1 MAASTHISAGVVS
14 QLEGLVRVM
23 RAGGKSA
30 GSLKV
35 GDALGSGDEIV
46 AAAGARIEVTDA
58 NGQFLQ
64 ARVGAAIGETHFG
77 VVPQVDVAPSARV
90 KAETGLDLVVARLD
104 EGAEDDA
111 PAAGLNSGVAGAL
124 AEGLRVE
131 RVQEAVG
138 TQEFAYDPASIGVT
152 REPVLNA
159 GMSGEA
165 STVGKG
171 SESTGGSSDTN
182 SAPVIVI
189 GGGDSHSTNEDT
201 PVSGQVVASDADG
214 NPLSYTAGTAPAHGS
229 VTVNPDGTWTYT
241 PGSNFNGTDVFT
253 VTISDGQGGISTA
266 TVNVGVTAVND
277 VPVASADSA
286 SVLEGGSV
294 VINLVSNDGDVEG
307 ALDPASIVITNAPT
321 HGTVSVNANG
331 TVSYQHDGSET
342 AADSFSY
349 TVKDAQGLVSAPVNV
364 SVSVTGVNDLP
375 VVDTGSAN
383 FDVATGAYSHSTTED
398 TPVSGQVVA
407 SDADGNPL
415 SYTAGTAPAHG
426 SVTVNPDGTWT
437 YTPGSNFNGSDS
449 FTVAISDGQG
459 GISTA
464 TVNVGVTA
472 VNDAP
477 VASADSASVLE
488 GGSVVINLV
497 SNDGDVEGALDP
509 ASIVITSAPTH
520 GTVSVNA
527 NGTVSYQHDGSET
540 AADSFSYTVKD
551 AQGLVSAPVNVS
563 IAVTGSNDLPVV
575 DTGSA
580 NFDPVTG
587 SYQHSTT
594 EDTPV
599 SGQVVAS
606 DADGN
611 PLSYTAG
618 TAPAHGSVTINP
630 DGTWTYT
637 PGSNFNG
644 TDVFTVTISD
654 GQGGISTATV
664 NVGVTAVNDAP
675 VASADS
681 ASVLEGGSVV
691 INLVSN
697 DGDVE
702 GALDPASIVIT
713 SAPTHGTVSVNAN
726 GTVSYQHNGSETAA
740 DSFSYTVKDAQGL
753 VSAPVNVS
761 VSVTGVNDLPVVDTG
776 SANFDVATG
785 AYSHSTNEDTP
796 VSGQVVASDADGN
809 PLSYTAGT
817 SPAHGSVTVN
827 PDGTWTYTPG
837 SNFNGTDVFTVTI
850 SDGQGGIS
858 TATVNVGVTAVN
870 DAPVANNDSLST
882 TEDTAVTYTAA
893 QLLGND
899 TDIDSA
905 TLSIASVASGSGG
918 SAVLNAD
925 GSVTFTPN
933 AHFNGTADF
942 SYIVTDGTS
951 NSTPATATV
960 QVAAINDAPVA
971 SADSASVLEG
981 GSVVINLVSNDGDV
995 EGALDPASIVIT
1007 SAPTHGTV
1015 SVNANGTVSYQ
1026 HDGSETAADSFS
1038 YTVKDAQGLVSA
1050 PVNVS
1055 IAVTGSN
1062 DLPVVDTGSANFD
1075 PVTGSYQHSTT
1086 EDTPVSGQV
1095 VASDADGNPL
1105 SYTAGT
1111 APAHGSVTI
1120 NPDGTWTYTPGSNF
1134 NGTDV
1139 FTVTIS
1145 DGQGGISTA
1154 TVNVGVTAVNDV
1166 PVASADSASVLEG
1179 GSVVINLVSNDGDV
1193 EGALDP
1199 ASIVITSAPTHGTV
1213 SVNANGTVSYQH
1225 NGSETAA
1232 DSFSYTVKDAQ
1243 GLVSAPVN
1251 VSVSVTGVNDLPVV
1265 DTGSANFDVATG
1277 AYSHS
1282 TNEDTPVSGQVVASD
1297 ADGNPLSYTA
1307 GTSPAHGSVTVNP
1320 DGTWTYTPGSNFNGT
1335 DVFTVTISD
1344 GQGGISTATV
1354 NVGVTAVNDAP
1365 VASADSA
1372 SVLEGGSVAINLV
1385 GNDGDVEGALD
1396 PASIV
1401 ITSAPTHGT
1410 VSVNANGT
1418 VSYQHNGS
1426 ETAADS
1432 FSYTVKDA
1440 QGLVSAPVNVSVS
1453 VTGVNDLPVVDTG
1466 SANFDVATGAYSHS
1480 TNEDTPVSGQVVAS
1494 DADGNPLSY
1503 TAGTS
1508 PAHGSVTVNPDG
1520 TWTYTP
1526 GSNFNGTDVFT
1537 VTISDGQG
1545 GISTAT
1551 VNVGVTAVND
1561 APVASADSAS
1571 VLEGG
1576 SVVINLVGNDGDV
1589 EGSVDPASIVITS
1602 APTHGT
1608 VSVNA
1613 NGTVSYQH
1621 DGSETAADSFS
1632 YTVKDAQ
1639 GLVSAPVSVSVS
1651 VTGANDLPVVDT
1663 GSANFDVATG
1673 AYSHS
1678 TTEDTP
1684 VSGQVVASDAD
1695 GNPLSYTAGTAPAH
1709 GSVTVNPDGT
1719 WTYTPGS
1726 NFNGSDS
1733 FTVAISDGQGGIST
1747 ATVNVGVTAVND
1759 APVASADSASVLEG
1773 GSVVINLVGNDGDVE
1788 GSVDP
1793 ASIVITSAPTHGTV
1807 SVNANGTVSYQHD
1820 GSETAADSF
1829 SYTVKDAQ
1837 GLVSA
1842 PVNVSVSVTGVND
1855 LPVVDTGSANF
1866 DVATGAYSH
1875 STNEDTPVSGQ
1886 VVASDADGNPLSYTA
1901 GTAPAHGSVT
1911 VNPDGTW
1918 TYTPGSNFN
1927 GSDSFTVTISDGQ
1940 GGISI
1945 ATVNV
1950 GVTAVNDAPV
1960 ANNDSLSTTEDTAVT
1975 YTAAQLLGNDTDI
1988 DSATLSIASV
1998 ASGSGGSAVL
2008 NADGSVTFTPNAHF
2022 NGTADF
2028 SYIVTDGTSNSTP
2041 ATATVQVAAINDAPV
2056 ASADSASVLEG
2067 GSVVINLVSND
2078 GDVEGALDPASIVIT
2093 SAPTHGTVSVNANG
2107 TVSYQHDGSETAADS
2122 FSYTVKDAQGLV
2134 SAPVNV
2140 SIAVTGSNDLP
2151 VVDTGSAN
2159 FDPVTGSY
2167 QHSTTE
2173 DTPVSG
2179 QVVASDADGNPLS
2192 YTAGTAPAHGSV
2204 TINPDGTWTY
2214 TPGSNF
2220 NGTDVFTV
2228 TISDGQGGISTATVN
2243 VGVTAVNDAP
2253 VASADSASV
2262 LEGGSVV
2269 INLVSNDG
2277 DVEGALDPASIV
2289 ITSAPTHG
2297 TVSVNA
2303 NGTVSYQHNGSETAA
2318 DSFSYTVKDA
2328 QGLVSAPVSVS
2339 VSVTGANDLPVVD
2352 TGSANFDVA
2361 TGAYSHST
2369 TEDTPVSGQVV
2380 ASDADGN
2387 PLSYTAGTAPAHGSV
2402 TVNPDGTWTYTPG
2415 SNFNGTDVFT
2425 VTISDGQGGISTAT
2439 VNVGVTAVNDAPVAS
2454 ADSASVLEG
2463 GSVVI
2468 NLVGNDGDVE
2478 GSVDPASIVITSA
2491 PTHGTV
2497 SVNANGTVSY
2507 QHNGSE
2513 TAADSFSYTV
2523 KDAQGLVSAPVNVS
2537 VSVTG
2542 VNDLPVVD
2550 TGSANFDVATGA
2562 YSHSTNED
2570 TPVSGQVVASDA
2582 DGNPLSYTAGTAPAH
2597 GSVTV
2602 NPDGTWTYTPG
2613 SNFNGSDSFT
2623 VTISDGQGGISIAT
2637 VNVGVTA
2644 VNDAPV
2650 ANNDSLSTTEDT
2662 AVTYTAAQLLGND
2675 TDIDSATLSI
2685 ASVASGSGGSAVLNA
2700 DGSVTFTPNA
2710 HFNGTADFS
2719 YIVTDG
2725 TSNSTPA
2732 TATVQ
2737 VAAINDAPV
2746 ASADSA
2752 SVLEGGSVVIN
2763 LVSNDGD
2770 VEGALDP
2777 ASIVITSA
2785 PTHGTVSVNANG
2797 TVSYQHDGSETAA
2810 DSFSYTVKD
2819 AQGLVSAPVNVSIA
2833 VTGSNDLPVVDTGSA
2848 NFDPVTGSYQ
2858 HSTTEDTP
2866 VSGQVV
2872 ASDADGN
2879 PLSYTAGTA
2888 PAHGS
2893 VTINP
2898 DGTWTYTPGSNFNGT
2913 DVFTVTISDGQG
2925 GISTATV
2932 NVGVTAVNDAPVAS
2946 ADSASVLEGGSVV
2959 INLVS
2964 NDGDVEGALDPAS
2977 IVITNAPTHGT
2988 VSVNA
2993 NGTVSYQHDGSET
3006 AADSFSYTV
3015 KDAQGLVSAPVS
3027 VSVSVTGVNDLP
3039 VVDTGSANFDV
3050 ATGAYS
3056 HSTNEDTPVSGQVVA
3071 SDADGNPLSYTA
3083 GTSPAHGSVTVNP
3096 DGTWTYTPGSN
3107 FNGTDVFTVTISD
3120 GQGGI
3125 STATVNVG
3133 VTAVNDAPVANNDS
3147 LSTTEDTAVTYTAA
3161 QLLGNDTDIDSATL
3175 SIASVASGS
3184 GGSAVLNADGSVTFT
3199 PNAHFNGTADFSYIV
3214 TDGTSNSTPATAT
3227 VQVAA
3232 INDAP
3237 VASADSASVL
3247 EGGSV
3252 VINLV
3257 SNDGDVEGAL
3267 DPASIVITNAPTHGT
3282 VSVNA
3287 NGTVSYQHDGSETAA
3302 DSFSYTVKDAQG
3314 LVSAPVSVSVSVTGV
3329 NDLPVVDTGSANFD
3343 VATGAY
3349 SHSTTEDTPV
3359 SGQVVASDAD
3369 GNPLS
3374 YTAGTAP
3381 AHGSV
3386 TVNPDGT
3393 WTYTPGSN
3401 FNGTDVFTVT
3411 ISDGQG
3417 GISTATVNV
3426 GVTAVND
3433 APVASADSAS
3443 VLEGGSV
3450 VINLVGNDG
3459 DVEGSVDPAS
3469 IVITSAPTHGTV
3481 SVNANGTVSYQHD
3494 GSETAADSFSY
3505 TVKDAQGLV
3514 SAPVSVSV
3522 SVTGANDLP
3531 VVDTGSANFDVA
3543 TGAYSHS
3550 TTEDT
3555 PVSGQVVASDADGNP
3570 LSYTAG
3576 TAPAHGSVTVNPDG
3590 TWTYTPGSNFNGS
3603 DSFTVAISDGQGGIS
3618 TATVNVGVTA
3628 VNDAPVA
3635 SADSASVLEGGSV
3648 VINLVSNDG
3657 DVEGAL
3663 DPASI
3668 VITSAPTH
3676 GTVSV
3681 NANGTVSYQHNG
3693 SETAADSFS
3702 YTVKDAQGLVSAPVN
3717 VSVSVTGVNDLP
3729 VVDTG
3734 SANFDVATG
3743 AYSHSTNE
3751 DTPVSGQVVASDAD
3765 GNPLSYT
3772 AGTSPAHGSVTVNP
3786 DGTWTYT
3793 PGSNFNGTDVF
3804 TVTISDGQGGISTA
3818 TVNVG
3823 VTAVN
3828 DAPVANNDSLST
3840 TEDTAVTYT
3849 AAQLLGNDTDI
3860 DSATLSIASV
3870 ASGSGGSAVLNAD
3883 GSVTF
3888 TPNAHFN
3895 GTADFSYIVTDGT
3908 SNSTPA
3914 TATVQVAAI
3923 NDAPVASAD
3932 SASVL
3937 EGGSVVI
3944 NLVSNDGDV
3953 EGALDPASIVIT
3965 NAPTHGT
3972 VSVNANGTVSYQ
3984 HDGSET
3990 AADSFSYTVKD
4001 AQGLVSAPV
4010 SVSVSVTGVN
4020 DLPVVDTGSAN
4031 FDVATGAYSHS
4042 TTEDTP
4048 VSGQV
4053 VASDA
4058 DGNPLSYTAG
4068 TAPAHGSVTV
4078 NPDGT
4083 WTYTPGSNFNG
4094 TDVFTV
4100 TISDGQ
4106 GGISTA
4112 TVNVGVT
4119 AVNDAPVAS
4128 ADSASVLE
4136 GGSVVINLVSND
4148 GDVEGALDP
4157 ASIVITSAPT
4167 HGTVSVN
4174 ANGTVSYQH
4183 NGSETAADSFSYT
4196 VKDAQGLVSAPVN
4209 VSVSVTGV
4217 NDLPVVDTGSANFD
4231 VATGAYSH
4239 STNEDTPV
4247 SGQVVASDADGNP
4260 LSYTAGTSPAHGSV
4274 TVNPDGTW
4282 TYTPGS
4288 NFNGTD
4294 VFTVT
4299 ISDGQG
4305 GISTATV
4312 NVGVTAVNDAPVAN
4326 NDSLST
4332 TEDTAV
4338 TYTAAQLV
4346 GNDTDI
4352 DSTNLTIA
4360 SVTAGSGGSVVLN
4373 ADGTVTFTPNAN
4385 FNGTADFTYTV
4396 TDGVLTSEP
4405 ATVTVAVSPVNDAPV
4420 ASADSATTAE
4430 DTPVIID
4437 VLANDTDVDGP
4448 ALSIKSATVDP
4459 AQGSVSIVDGKL
4471 VFTPASNFAG
4481 SATITYVSTDGS
4493 ADSVPTAV
4501 TVTVT
4506 PVNDTPTAN
4515 NDSLTAV
4522 EDTAV
4527 TYAAAQLLGND
4538 TDIDSTN
4545 LKIASVTAG
4554 NGGSV
4559 VLNANGTVTFTPNAN
4574 FTGTADFTYT
4584 VTDGELSSA
4593 PATVTV
4599 AVSPVNDAPVAAN
4612 QAKTTAEDTPVTGK
4626 VVASDVDGDTL
4637 SYAVQSGAAHGT
4649 LALNTTTGDY
4659 TYTPAANYNGT
4670 DSFTVRVSDGK
4681 GGFVDSIV
4689 NVTITPVNDAPV
4701 VTSDNATIPE
4711 DTVATGNVLS
4721 NDSDVEGSALTVTQ
4735 FSINGTT
4742 YAAGSVADITG
4753 VGTVTIQTNGDY
4765 TFTPVANWSGS
4776 APSVVYTAT
4785 DGSDASTGLLALK
4798 VTPVADVPT
4807 LNAINNIYM
4816 LLEGNTT
4823 ISTGSSDTPVTRY
4836 DSGAGVSQGNLELE
4850 LGVAS
4855 GYLDNR
4861 FDPTGQFVN
4870 DPGFVNIIDGKVSES
4885 HFSLHAG
4892 TTVTWDYSFTNGEDL
4907 SSEVSGGFNDVVV
4920 LLVTDPLGNK
4930 QSILV
4935 DASEAKFPQKTSN
4948 SSFSYTSTMD
4958 GSYTFQWLVLNSGDD
4973 YKDSSLSLNNL
4984 HFTLA
4989 GDTTRYTVPVELPIM
5004 AALRDTDGSET
5015 LSVTIG
5021 GVPTGIKFDAG
5032 VNNGNGTWTFTA
5044 AQLADLHLLAPE
5056 NYQGTLNLTVTAT
5069 ATETATGD
5077 TASASQSFTVTIA
5090 ETTNT
5095 FTTSGETSQ
5104 TINGTNGNDLLR
5116 GYAGNDVINAGAGN
5130 DIAYGGAGADTLN
5143 GDTGNDVLYG
5153 GVGNDRLNGGL
5164 GQDKLVGGTGNDT
5177 LTGGDGNDVF
5187 RWEFSDAGTAGSPYN
5202 DIITD
5207 FNTAALSAGGD
5218 VLDLRDLLQGELNA
5232 GTNVGNLDS
5241 FLRFETVGSN
5251 TLLHIS
5257 STGAYGS
5264 GGYAAAKDDQTITLQ
5279 GVDLSN
5285 NNSLSSEQII
5295 QNLLTAGKLIT
5306 D

>member
-1 MAASTHISAGVVS
+1 
-14 QLEGLVRVM
+14 
-23 RAGGKSA
+23 
-30 GSLKV
+30 
-35 GDALGSGDEIV
+35 
-46 AAAGARIEVTDA
+46 
-58 NGQFLQ
+58 
-64 ARVGAAIGETHFG
+64 
-77 VVPQVDVAPSARV
+77 
-90 KAETGLDLVVARLD
+90 
-104 EGAEDDA
+104 
-111 PAAGLNSGVAGAL
+111 
-124 AEGLRVE
+124 
-131 RVQEAVG
+131 
-138 TQEFAYDPASIGVT
+138 
-152 REPVLNA
+152 
-159 GMSGEA
+159 
-165 STVGKG
+165 
-171 SESTGGSSDTN
+171 
-182 SAPVIVI
+182 
-189 GGGDSHSTNEDT
+189 
-201 PVSGQVVASDADG
+201 
-214 NPLSYTAGTAPAHGS
+214 
-229 VTVNPDGTWTYT
+229 
-241 PGSNFNGTDVFT
+241 
-253 VTISDGQGGISTA
+253 
-266 TVNVGVTAVND
+266 
-277 VPVASADSA
+277 
-286 SVLEGGSV
+286 
-294 VINLVSNDGDVEG
+294 
-307 ALDPASIVITNAPT
+307 
-321 HGTVSVNANG
+321 
-331 TVSYQHDGSET
+331 
-342 AADSFSY
+342 
-349 TVKDAQGLVSAPVNV
+349 
-364 SVSVTGVNDLP
+364 
-375 VVDTGSAN
+375 
-383 FDVATGAYSHSTTED
+383 
-398 TPVSGQVVA
+398 
-407 SDADGNPL
+407 
-415 SYTAGTAPAHG
+415 
-426 SVTVNPDGTWT
+426 
-437 YTPGSNFNGSDS
+437 
-449 FTVAISDGQG
+449 
-459 GISTA
+459 
-464 TVNVGVTA
+464 
-472 VNDAP
+472 
-477 VASADSASVLE
+477 
-488 GGSVVINLV
+488 
-497 SNDGDVEGALDP
+497 
-509 ASIVITSAPTH
+509 
-520 GTVSVNA
+520 
-527 NGTVSYQHDGSET
+527 
-540 AADSFSYTVKD
+540 
-551 AQGLVSAPVNVS
+551 
-563 IAVTGSNDLPVV
+563 
-575 DTGSA
+575 
-580 NFDPVTG
+580 
-587 SYQHSTT
+587 
-594 EDTPV
+594 
-599 SGQVVAS
+599 
-606 DADGN
+606 
-611 PLSYTAG
+611 
-618 TAPAHGSVTINP
+618 
-630 DGTWTYT
+630 
-637 PGSNFNG
+637 
-644 TDVFTVTISD
+644 
-654 GQGGISTATV
+654 
-664 NVGVTAVNDAP
+664 
-675 VASADS
+675 
-681 ASVLEGGSVV
+681 
-691 INLVSN
+691 
-697 DGDVE
+697 
-702 GALDPASIVIT
+702 
-713 SAPTHGTVSVNAN
+713 
-726 GTVSYQHNGSETAA
+726 
-740 DSFSYTVKDAQGL
+740 
-753 VSAPVNVS
+753 
-761 VSVTGVNDLPVVDTG
+761 
-776 SANFDVATG
+776 
-785 AYSHSTNEDTP
+785 
-796 VSGQVVASDADGN
+796 
-809 PLSYTAGT
+809 
-817 SPAHGSVTVN
+817 
-827 PDGTWTYTPG
+827 
-837 SNFNGTDVFTVTI
+837 
-850 SDGQGGIS
+850 
-858 TATVNVGVTAVN
+858 
-870 DAPVANNDSLST
+870 
-882 TEDTAVTYTAA
+882 
-893 QLLGND
+893 
-899 TDIDSA
+899 
-905 TLSIASVASGSGG
+905 
-918 SAVLNAD
+918 
-925 GSVTFTPN
+925 
-933 AHFNGTADF
+933 
-942 SYIVTDGTS
+942 
-951 NSTPATATV
+951 
-960 QVAAINDAPVA
+960 
-971 SADSASVLEG
+971 
-981 GSVVINLVSNDGDV
+981 
-995 EGALDPASIVIT
+995 
-1007 SAPTHGTV
+1007 
-1015 SVNANGTVSYQ
+1015 
-1026 HDGSETAADSFS
+1026 
-1038 YTVKDAQGLVSA
+1038 
-1050 PVNVS
+1050 
-1055 IAVTGSN
+1055 
-1062 DLPVVDTGSANFD
+1062 
-1075 PVTGSYQHSTT
+1075 
-1086 EDTPVSGQV
+1086 
-1095 VASDADGNPL
+1095 
-1105 SYTAGT
+1105 
-1111 APAHGSVTI
+1111 
-1120 NPDGTWTYTPGSNF
+1120 
-1134 NGTDV
+1134 
-1139 FTVTIS
+1139 
-1145 DGQGGISTA
+1145 
-1154 TVNVGVTAVNDV
+1154 
-1166 PVASADSASVLEG
+1166 
-1179 GSVVINLVSNDGDV
+1179 
-1193 EGALDP
+1193 
-1199 ASIVITSAPTHGTV
+1199 
-1213 SVNANGTVSYQH
+1213 
-1225 NGSETAA
+1225 
-1232 DSFSYTVKDAQ
+1232 
-1243 GLVSAPVN
+1243 
-1251 VSVSVTGVNDLPVV
+1251 
-1265 DTGSANFDVATG
+1265 
-1277 AYSHS
+1277 
-1282 TNEDTPVSGQVVASD
+1282 
-1297 ADGNPLSYTA
+1297 
-1307 GTSPAHGSVTVNP
+1307 
-1320 DGTWTYTPGSNFNGT
+1320 
-1335 DVFTVTISD
+1335 
-1344 GQGGISTATV
+1344 
-1354 NVGVTAVNDAP
+1354 
-1365 VASADSA
+1365 
-1372 SVLEGGSVAINLV
+1372 
-1385 GNDGDVEGALD
+1385 
-1396 PASIV
+1396 
-1401 ITSAPTHGT
+1401 
-1410 VSVNANGT
+1410 
-1418 VSYQHNGS
+1418 
-1426 ETAADS
+1426 
-1432 FSYTVKDA
+1432 
-1440 QGLVSAPVNVSVS
+1440 
-1453 VTGVNDLPVVDTG
+1453 
-1466 SANFDVATGAYSHS
+1466 
-1480 TNEDTPVSGQVVAS
+1480 
-1494 DADGNPLSY
+1494 
-1503 TAGTS
+1503 
-1508 PAHGSVTVNPDG
+1508 
-1520 TWTYTP
+1520 
-1526 GSNFNGTDVFT
+1526 
-1537 VTISDGQG
+1537 
-1545 GISTAT
+1545 
-1551 VNVGVTAVND
+1551 
-1561 APVASADSAS
+1561 
-1571 VLEGG
+1571 
-1576 SVVINLVGNDGDV
+1576 
-1589 EGSVDPASIVITS
+1589 
-1602 APTHGT
+1602 
-1608 VSVNA
+1608 
-1613 NGTVSYQH
+1613 
-1621 DGSETAADSFS
+1621 
-1632 YTVKDAQ
+1632 
-1639 GLVSAPVSVSVS
+1639 
-1651 VTGANDLPVVDT
+1651 
-1663 GSANFDVATG
+1663 
-1673 AYSHS
+1673 
-1678 TTEDTP
+1678 
-1684 VSGQVVASDAD
+1684 
-1695 GNPLSYTAGTAPAH
+1695 
-1709 GSVTVNPDGT
+1709 
-1719 WTYTPGS
+1719 
-1726 NFNGSDS
+1726 
-1733 FTVAISDGQGGIST
+1733 
-1747 ATVNVGVTAVND
+1747 
-1759 APVASADSASVLEG
+1759 
-1773 GSVVINLVGNDGDVE
+1773 
-1788 GSVDP
+1788 
-1793 ASIVITSAPTHGTV
+1793 
-1807 SVNANGTVSYQHD
+1807 
-1820 GSETAADSF
+1820 
-1829 SYTVKDAQ
+1829 
-1837 GLVSA
+1837 
-1842 PVNVSVSVTGVND
+1842 
-1855 LPVVDTGSANF
+1855 
-1866 DVATGAYSH
+1866 
-1875 STNEDTPVSGQ
+1875 
-1886 VVASDADGNPLSYTA
+1886 
-1901 GTAPAHGSVT
+1901 
-1911 VNPDGTW
+1911 
-1918 TYTPGSNFN
+1918 
-1927 GSDSFTVTISDGQ
+1927 
-1940 GGISI
+1940 
-1945 ATVNV
+1945 
-1950 GVTAVNDAPV
+1950 
-1960 ANNDSLSTTEDTAVT
+1960 
-1975 YTAAQLLGNDTDI
+1975 
-1988 DSATLSIASV
+1988 
-1998 ASGSGGSAVL
+1998 
-2008 NADGSVTFTPNAHF
+2008 
-2022 NGTADF
+2022 
-2028 SYIVTDGTSNSTP
+2028 
-2041 ATATVQVAAINDAPV
+2041 
-2056 ASADSASVLEG
+2056 
-2067 GSVVINLVSND
+2067 
-2078 GDVEGALDPASIVIT
+2078 
-2093 SAPTHGTVSVNANG
+2093 
-2107 TVSYQHDGSETAADS
+2107 
-2122 FSYTVKDAQGLV
+2122 
-2134 SAPVNV
+2134 
-2140 SIAVTGSNDLP
+2140 
-2151 VVDTGSAN
+2151 
-2159 FDPVTGSY
+2159 
-2167 QHSTTE
+2167 
-2173 DTPVSG
+2173 
-2179 QVVASDADGNPLS
+2179 
-2192 YTAGTAPAHGSV
+2192 
-2204 TINPDGTWTY
+2204 
-2214 TPGSNF
+2214 
-2220 NGTDVFTV
+2220 
-2228 TISDGQGGISTATVN
+2228 
-2243 VGVTAVNDAP
+2243 
-2253 VASADSASV
+2253 
-2262 LEGGSVV
+2262 
-2269 INLVSNDG
+2269 
-2277 DVEGALDPASIV
+2277 
-2289 ITSAPTHG
+2289 
-2297 TVSVNA
+2297 
-2303 NGTVSYQHNGSETAA
+2303 
-2318 DSFSYTVKDA
+2318 
-2328 QGLVSAPVSVS
+2328 
-2339 VSVTGANDLPVVD
+2339 
-2352 TGSANFDVA
+2352 
-2361 TGAYSHST
+2361 
-2369 TEDTPVSGQVV
+2369 
-2380 ASDADGN
+2380 
-2387 PLSYTAGTAPAHGSV
+2387 
-2402 TVNPDGTWTYTPG
+2402 
-2415 SNFNGTDVFT
+2415 
-2425 VTISDGQGGISTAT
+2425 
-2439 VNVGVTAVNDAPVAS
+2439 
-2454 ADSASVLEG
+2454 
-2463 GSVVI
+2463 
-2468 NLVGNDGDVE
+2468 
-2478 GSVDPASIVITSA
+2478 
-2491 PTHGTV
+2491 
-2497 SVNANGTVSY
+2497 
-2507 QHNGSE
+2507 
-2513 TAADSFSYTV
+2513 
-2523 KDAQGLVSAPVNVS
+2523 
-2537 VSVTG
+2537 
-2542 VNDLPVVD
+2542 
-2550 TGSANFDVATGA
+2550 
-2562 YSHSTNED
+2562 
-2570 TPVSGQVVASDA
+2570 
-2582 DGNPLSYTAGTAPAH
+2582 
-2597 GSVTV
+2597 
-2602 NPDGTWTYTPG
+2602 
-2613 SNFNGSDSFT
+2613 
-2623 VTISDGQGGISIAT
+2623 
-2637 VNVGVTA
+2637 
-2644 VNDAPV
+2644 
-2650 ANNDSLSTTEDT
+2650 
-2662 AVTYTAAQLLGND
+2662 
-2675 TDIDSATLSI
+2675 
-2685 ASVASGSGGSAVLNA
+2685 
-2700 DGSVTFTPNA
+2700 
-2710 HFNGTADFS
+2710 
-2719 YIVTDG
+2719 
-2725 TSNSTPA
+2725 
-2732 TATVQ
+2732 
-2737 VAAINDAPV
+2737 
-2746 ASADSA
+2746 
-2752 SVLEGGSVVIN
+2752 
-2763 LVSNDGD
+2763 
-2770 VEGALDP
+2770 
-2777 ASIVITSA
+2777 
-2785 PTHGTVSVNANG
+2785 
-2797 TVSYQHDGSETAA
+2797 
-2810 DSFSYTVKD
+2810 
-2819 AQGLVSAPVNVSIA
+2819 
-2833 VTGSNDLPVVDTGSA
+2833 
-2848 NFDPVTGSYQ
+2848 
-2858 HSTTEDTP
+2858 
-2866 VSGQVV
+2866 
-2872 ASDADGN
+2872 
-2879 PLSYTAGTA
+2879 
-2888 PAHGS
+2888 
-2893 VTINP
+2893 
-2898 DGTWTYTPGSNFNGT
+2898 
-2913 DVFTVTISDGQG
+2913 
-2925 GISTATV
+2925 
-2932 NVGVTAVNDAPVAS
+2932 
-2946 ADSASVLEGGSVV
+2946 
-2959 INLVS
+2959 
-2964 NDGDVEGALDPAS
+2964 
-2977 IVITNAPTHGT
+2977 
-2988 VSVNA
+2988 
-2993 NGTVSYQHDGSET
+2993 
-3006 AADSFSYTV
+3006 
-3015 KDAQGLVSAPVS
+3015 
-3027 VSVSVTGVNDLP
+3027 
-3039 VVDTGSANFDV
+3039 
-3050 ATGAYS
+3050 
-3056 HSTNEDTPVSGQVVA
+3056 
-3071 SDADGNPLSYTA
+3071 
-3083 GTSPAHGSVTVNP
+3083 
-3096 DGTWTYTPGSN
+3096 
-3107 FNGTDVFTVTISD
+3107 
-3120 GQGGI
+3120 
-3125 STATVNVG
+3125 
-3133 VTAVNDAPVANNDS
+3133 VANNDS

>member
-1 MAASTHISAGVVS
+1 
-14 QLEGLVRVM
+14 
-23 RAGGKSA
+23 
-30 GSLKV
+30 
-35 GDALGSGDEIV
+35 
-46 AAAGARIEVTDA
+46 
-58 NGQFLQ
+58 
-64 ARVGAAIGETHFG
+64 
-77 VVPQVDVAPSARV
+77 
-90 KAETGLDLVVARLD
+90 
-104 EGAEDDA
+104 
-111 PAAGLNSGVAGAL
+111 
-124 AEGLRVE
+124 
-131 RVQEAVG
+131 
-138 TQEFAYDPASIGVT
+138 
-152 REPVLNA
+152 
-159 GMSGEA
+159 
-165 STVGKG
+165 
-171 SESTGGSSDTN
+171 
-182 SAPVIVI
+182 
-189 GGGDSHSTNEDT
+189 
-201 PVSGQVVASDADG
+201 
-214 NPLSYTAGTAPAHGS
+214 
-229 VTVNPDGTWTYT
+229 
-241 PGSNFNGTDVFT
+241 
-253 VTISDGQGGISTA
+253 
-266 TVNVGVTAVND
+266 
-277 VPVASADSA
+277 
-286 SVLEGGSV
+286 
-294 VINLVSNDGDVEG
+294 
-307 ALDPASIVITNAPT
+307 
-321 HGTVSVNANG
+321 
-331 TVSYQHDGSET
+331 
-342 AADSFSY
+342 
-349 TVKDAQGLVSAPVNV
+349 
-364 SVSVTGVNDLP
+364 
-375 VVDTGSAN
+375 
-383 FDVATGAYSHSTTED
+383 
-398 TPVSGQVVA
+398 
-407 SDADGNPL
+407 
-415 SYTAGTAPAHG
+415 
-426 SVTVNPDGTWT
+426 
-437 YTPGSNFNGSDS
+437 
-449 FTVAISDGQG
+449 
-459 GISTA
+459 
-464 TVNVGVTA
+464 
-472 VNDAP
+472 
-477 VASADSASVLE
+477 
-488 GGSVVINLV
+488 
-497 SNDGDVEGALDP
+497 
-509 ASIVITSAPTH
+509 
-520 GTVSVNA
+520 
-527 NGTVSYQHDGSET
+527 
-540 AADSFSYTVKD
+540 
-551 AQGLVSAPVNVS
+551 
-563 IAVTGSNDLPVV
+563 
-575 DTGSA
+575 
-580 NFDPVTG
+580 
-587 SYQHSTT
+587 
-594 EDTPV
+594 
-599 SGQVVAS
+599 
-606 DADGN
+606 
-611 PLSYTAG
+611 
-618 TAPAHGSVTINP
+618 
-630 DGTWTYT
+630 
-637 PGSNFNG
+637 
-644 TDVFTVTISD
+644 
-654 GQGGISTATV
+654 
-664 NVGVTAVNDAP
+664 
-675 VASADS
+675 
-681 ASVLEGGSVV
+681 
-691 INLVSN
+691 
-697 DGDVE
+697 
-702 GALDPASIVIT
+702 
-713 SAPTHGTVSVNAN
+713 
-726 GTVSYQHNGSETAA
+726 
-740 DSFSYTVKDAQGL
+740 
-753 VSAPVNVS
+753 
-761 VSVTGVNDLPVVDTG
+761 
-776 SANFDVATG
+776 
-785 AYSHSTNEDTP
+785 
-796 VSGQVVASDADGN
+796 
-809 PLSYTAGT
+809 
-817 SPAHGSVTVN
+817 
-827 PDGTWTYTPG
+827 
-837 SNFNGTDVFTVTI
+837 
-850 SDGQGGIS
+850 
-858 TATVNVGVTAVN
+858 
-870 DAPVANNDSLST
+870 
-882 TEDTAVTYTAA
+882 
-893 QLLGND
+893 
-899 TDIDSA
+899 
-905 TLSIASVASGSGG
+905 
-918 SAVLNAD
+918 
-925 GSVTFTPN
+925 
-933 AHFNGTADF
+933 
-942 SYIVTDGTS
+942 
-951 NSTPATATV
+951 
-960 QVAAINDAPVA
+960 
-971 SADSASVLEG
+971 
-981 GSVVINLVSNDGDV
+981 
-995 EGALDPASIVIT
+995 
-1007 SAPTHGTV
+1007 
-1015 SVNANGTVSYQ
+1015 
-1026 HDGSETAADSFS
+1026 
-1038 YTVKDAQGLVSA
+1038 
-1050 PVNVS
+1050 
-1055 IAVTGSN
+1055 
-1062 DLPVVDTGSANFD
+1062 
-1075 PVTGSYQHSTT
+1075 
-1086 EDTPVSGQV
+1086 
-1095 VASDADGNPL
+1095 
-1105 SYTAGT
+1105 
-1111 APAHGSVTI
+1111 
-1120 NPDGTWTYTPGSNF
+1120 
-1134 NGTDV
+1134 
-1139 FTVTIS
+1139 
-1145 DGQGGISTA
+1145 
-1154 TVNVGVTAVNDV
+1154 
-1166 PVASADSASVLEG
+1166 VASADSASVLEG

-1678 TTEDTP
+1678 TNEDTP

-1695 GNPLSYTAGTAPAH
+1695 GNPLSYTAGTSPAH

-1773 GSVVINLVGNDGDVE
+1773 GSVAINLVGNDGDVEGALDPASIVITSAPTHGTVSVNANGTVSYQHNGSETAADSFSYTVKDAQGLVSAPVNVSVSVTGVNDLPVVDTGSANFDVATGAYSHSTNEDTPVSGQVVASDADGNPLSYTAGTSPAHGSVTVNPDGTWTYTPGSNFNGTDVFTVTISDGQGGISTATVNVGVTAVNDAPVASADSASVLEGGSVVINLVGNDGDVE
-1788 GSVDP
+1788 GALDP
-1793 ASIVITSAPTHGTV
+1793 ASIVITSAPTHGTVSVNANGTVSYQHDGSETAADSFSYTVKDAQGLVSAPVNVSIAVTGSNDLPVVDTGSANFDPVTGSYQHSTTEDTPVSGQVVASDADGNPLSYTAGTAPAHGSVTINPDGTWTYTPGSNFNGTDVFTVTISDGQGGISTATVNVGVTAVNDAPVASADSASVLEGGSVVINLVSNDGDVEGALDPASIVITNAPTHGTVSVNANGTVSYQHDGSETAADSFSYTVKDAQGLVSAPVNVSIAVTGSNDLPVVDTGSANFDPVTGSYQHSTTEDTPVSGQVVASDADGNPLSYTAGTAPAHGSVTINPDGTWTYTPGSNFNGTDVFTVTISDGQGGISTATVNVGVTAVNDAPVASADSASVLEGGSVVINLVSNDGDVEGALDPASIVITSAPTHGTVSVNANGTVSYQHNGSETAADSFSYTVKDAQGLVSAPVNVSVSVTGVNDLPVVDTGSANFDVATGAYSHSTNEDTPVSGQVVASDADGNPLSYTAGTSPAHGSVTVNPDGTWTYTPGSNFNGTDVFTVTISDGQGGISTATVNVGVTAVNDAPVANNDSLSTTEDTAVTYTAAQLLGNDTDIDSATLSIASVASGSGGSAVLNADGSVTFTPNAHFNGTADFSYIVTDGTSNSTPATATVQVAAINDAPVASADSASVLEGGSVVINLVSNDGDVEGALDPASIVITNAPTHGTV

-2204 TINPDGTWTY
+2204 T
-2214 TPGSNF
+2214 
-2220 NGTDVFTV
+2220 
-2228 TISDGQGGISTATVN
+2228 
-2243 VGVTAVNDAP
+2243 
-2253 VASADSASV
+2253 
-2262 LEGGSVV
+2262 
-2269 INLVSNDG
+2269 
-2277 DVEGALDPASIV
+2277 
-2289 ITSAPTHG
+2289 
-2297 TVSVNA
+2297 
-2303 NGTVSYQHNGSETAA
+2303 
-2318 DSFSYTVKDA
+2318 
-2328 QGLVSAPVSVS
+2328 
-2339 VSVTGANDLPVVD
+2339 
-2352 TGSANFDVA
+2352 
-2361 TGAYSHST
+2361 
-2369 TEDTPVSGQVV
+2369 
-2380 ASDADGN
+2380 
-2387 PLSYTAGTAPAHGSV
+2387 
-2402 TVNPDGTWTYTPG
+2402 VNPDGTWTYTPG

-2523 KDAQGLVSAPVNVS
+2523 KDAQGLVSAPVN
-2537 VSVTG
+2537 
-2542 VNDLPVVD
+2542 
-2550 TGSANFDVATGA
+2550 
-2562 YSHSTNED
+2562 
-2570 TPVSGQVVASDA
+2570 
-2582 DGNPLSYTAGTAPAH
+2582 
-2597 GSVTV
+2597 
-2602 NPDGTWTYTPG
+2602 
-2613 SNFNGSDSFT
+2613 
-2623 VTISDGQGGISIAT
+2623 
-2637 VNVGVTA
+2637 
-2644 VNDAPV
+2644 
-2650 ANNDSLSTTEDT
+2650 
-2662 AVTYTAAQLLGND
+2662 
-2675 TDIDSATLSI
+2675 
-2685 ASVASGSGGSAVLNA
+2685 
-2700 DGSVTFTPNA
+2700 
-2710 HFNGTADFS
+2710 
-2719 YIVTDG
+2719 
-2725 TSNSTPA
+2725 
-2732 TATVQ
+2732 
-2737 VAAINDAPV
+2737 
-2746 ASADSA
+2746 
-2752 SVLEGGSVVIN
+2752 
-2763 LVSNDGD
+2763 
-2770 VEGALDP
+2770 
-2777 ASIVITSA
+2777 
-2785 PTHGTVSVNANG
+2785 
-2797 TVSYQHDGSETAA
+2797 
-2810 DSFSYTVKD
+2810 
-2819 AQGLVSAPVNVSIA
+2819 
-2833 VTGSNDLPVVDTGSA
+2833 
-2848 NFDPVTGSYQ
+2848 
-2858 HSTTEDTP
+2858 
-2866 VSGQVV
+2866 
-2872 ASDADGN
+2872 
-2879 PLSYTAGTA
+2879 
-2888 PAHGS
+2888 
-2893 VTINP
+2893 
-2898 DGTWTYTPGSNFNGT
+2898 
-2913 DVFTVTISDGQG
+2913 
-2925 GISTATV
+2925 
-2932 NVGVTAVNDAPVAS
+2932 
-2946 ADSASVLEGGSVV
+2946 
-2959 INLVS
+2959 
-2964 NDGDVEGALDPAS
+2964 
-2977 IVITNAPTHGT
+2977 
-2988 VSVNA
+2988 
-2993 NGTVSYQHDGSET
+2993 
-3006 AADSFSYTV
+3006 
-3015 KDAQGLVSAPVS
+3015 

-4807 LNAINNIYM
+4807 INAINNIYM
-4816 LLEGNTT
+4816 LLEGNTI

-5143 GDTGNDVLYG
+5143 GDAGNDVLYG

-5164 GQDKLVGGTGNDT
+5164 GQDKLLGGAGNDT

-5187 RWEFSDAGTAGSPYN
+5187 RWEFSDAGTASSPYN
-5202 DIITD
+5202 DIVTD

-5232 GTNVGNLDS
+5232 GTNVGNLES